1 MSGELLDTA
10 DAGPTAVRGGI
21 LRLLGYVAGVL
32 LTVGSAALLFRHL
45 GVEDGGRY
53 VTVLALVGIVSGVTE
68 IGLTAIGVRELA
80 TRRHEE
86 RAQVMRNL
94 LGLRLV
100 LTSVGVAGAVVFAAV
115 VDYAPVVVAG
125 TAIAGVGAV
134 ATAVQ
139 STLGI
144 SLQAALRFGW
154 VTVLELA
161 RQVLTVVGIV
171 ILVLA
176 SAGLLPFVALSV
188 PVGVA
193 VLLLTAWVVR
203 SDVPLTPSFD
213 RAEWRALLREVLPF
227 AAATVIA
234 AVYFR
239 AAMIVLSVV
248 STPTEVGYFAA
259 PFRVTEVLLLVPNL
273 VVGAAFPIF
282 ARAARDDHERLAYG
296 AERVFQ
302 ACLVLGGLLLVSLAL
317 GADFVIDVVAGDEF
331 APSADVL
338 QIQALALMLAFPN
351 AALFFVF
358 LSLRRFRTLLG
369 LAAGALG
376 VNVVL
381 SAVLAELWGAEGA
394 ALATVAAELGA
405 IVVGFAVLRAS
416 APQLVPAL
424 DVIPRVA
431 AAVALAALVLL
442 IPGLPS
448 VAAAV
453 LGTALY
459 TGAVLGLGAVPTEFF
474 QALPA
479 RLRR

>member
-10 DAGPTAVRGGI
+10 DAGPAAVRGGI
-21 LRLLGYVAGVL
+21 LRLLGYVAGIL

-53 VTVLALVGIVSGVTE
+53 VTVLALVGMVSGVTE

-80 TRRHEE
+80 TRRPEE
-86 RAQVMRNL
+86 RGLVMRNL

-100 LTSVGVAGAVVFAAV
+100 LTAVGVAAAVAFAAV
-115 VDYAPVVVAG
+115 VGYEPVVVAG
-125 TAIAGVGAV
+125 TALAGVGAV

-144 SLQAALRFGW
+144 SLTAALRFGW
-154 VTVLELA
+154 VTTLELV
-161 RQVLTVVGIV
+161 RQVLTVAGIV
-171 ILVLA
+171 ALVLW
-176 SAGLLPFVALSV
+176 SAGLLPFLALTI
-188 PVGVA
+188 PVGA
-193 VLLLTAWVVR
+193 LVLLLTAWVVR

-248 STPTEVGYFAA
+248 STPTETGYFAA
-259 PFRVTEVLLLVPNL
+259 PFRVTEVLLLIPNL

-296 AERVFQ
+296 VERVFQ
-302 ACLVLGGLLLVSLAL
+302 ACLVLGGCLMVSLVL
-317 GADFVIDVVAGDEF
+317 GADFVIDVVAGEEF
-331 APSADVL
+331 GPSGDVL
-338 QIQALALMLAFPN
+338 KIQAVALMLAFPN
-351 AALFFVF
+351 AALFFAF
-358 LSLRRFRTLLG
+358 LSLRRYRTLLL
-369 LAAGALG
+369 LAAGALL
-376 VNVVL
+376 VNVGL
-381 SAVLAELWGAEGA
+381 AAVLGELWGAEGA
-394 ALATVAAELGA
+394 ALATACAELCA
-405 IVVGFAVLRAS
+405 ILAGIALLRMS
-416 APQLVPAL
+416 APRLVPAL
-424 DVIPRVA
+424 GVIPRVA
-431 AAVALAALVLL
+431 VATALAGLVLL

-448 VAAAV
+448 LPAAV
-453 LGTALY
+453 LGTGVY
-459 TGAVLGLGAVPTEFF
+459 TAAVLALGAVPTEFF

-479 RLRR
+479 RLRW